1 MVTLCKEAWIVQ
13 AEEAP
18 EAGWQNMRWGI
29 IMTEG
34 TAASTLTAI
43 LEDNGYRLTLPRREI
58 VSVLEA
64 KHEGFTAEEIVAE
77 LPGLGRATV
86 YRTLKL
92 LLEVGA
98 ICRLNM
104 LDGAPRYTPSR
115 VEHHHH
121 TVCVHCGSV
130 AEFRAATLE
139 RFLRALSAEIP
150 GVIVGHRIDLYVT
163 CPSCVQ
169 TEHAKPAARVHGH
182 GHAHGHGQDHDDS
195 YAELVGS

>member
-1 MVTLCKEAWIVQ
+1 MTQ
-13 AEEAP
+13 A
-18 EAGWQNMRWGI
+18 
-29 IMTEG
+29 
-34 TAASTLTAI
+34 TATSTLTSI

-77 LPGLGRATV
+77 LPGLGRATI

-92 LLEVGA
+92 LLQIGA

-104 LDGAPRYTPSR
+104 LDGAPRYSPSR

-121 TVCVHCGSV
+121 TVCVQCGAVS
-130 AEFRAATLE
+130 EFRAATLE
-139 RFLRALSAEIP
+139 RFLRTLGAEIP
-150 GVIVGHRIDLYVT
+150 GVIVGHRIDLYIT

-169 TEHAKPAARVHGH
+169 GEHGTRPVHARGH
-182 GHAHGHGQDHDDS
+182 SHAHVRDHDDS
-195 YAELVGS
+195 YAELIGT